1 MKSIAVT
8 YIPPMTRGEL
18 MRHTQMCE
26 AQSEGRIRGYETMN
40 AIRKGQVIGIEKGDI
55 RTQNHF
61 ISEIFG
67 IAV

>member
-1 MKSIAVT
+1 
-8 YIPPMTRGEL
+8 